1 MSAAERKAP
10 SKLRSR
16 MRCEAGPPNLLTH
29 LASTRLRGHHIS
41 TFPHSL
47 ISSHHLHH
55 LHVQHAVVFA
65 EQLLQRLGHAPTP
78 GQRKAIEAL
87 ERLLGTSKPRSTLVL
102 KGYAGTGK
110 TTLVGALVKVLRDQG
125 HPAILLAPT
134 GRAANVLSGY
144 AHAPASTI
152 HRRVYKVEG
161 EEDGIGHMSVAP
173 NKDSDTLFVVDEAS
187 MIGTSGGGGD
197 RLFQDRNLLQDLA
210 DHVFSGSGN
219 RLLMIGDPAQLP
231 PVGDERS
238 PALDVKVLRE
248 VHDLNAGSVELTE
261 VVRQAEAS
269 GILVNATELRSILA
283 RYGEGE
289 EKIVP
294 VFVLKKEEE
303 ASSVKSQESSFNGP
317 EFFPDVTRMEGHDLQ
332 DALESAY
339 GKHGQ
344 DSVCLIC
351 RSNKRAYLFN
361 QQVRSRIMGYEEE
374 LCAGDRLMVVK
385 NNYYWAGQTGK
396 PELIANG
403 EPVEVLNVKGTE
415 EKHGFRFAKL
425 DVAWRTRDAAGAP
438 ERREL
443 EVMVLLDV
451 LAAET
456 PALPGPR
463 MKELSQ
469 AVLAGIVA
477 KTRQA
482 RIKQLKD
489 DPYVN
494 ALQVKYAYAVTCH
507 KAQGGQWPTVFV
519 DQGYVTEE
527 MIDAEYVRWLYTAV
541 TRASEKLYL
550 LNFHPRFFGEE

>member
-1 MSAAERKAP
+1 MPFTE
-10 SKLRSR
+10 KLL
-16 MRCEAGPPNLLTH
+16 E
-29 LASTRLRGHHIS
+29 
-41 TFPHSL
+41 
-47 ISSHHLHH
+47 
-55 LHVQHAVVFA
+55 
-65 EQLLQRLGHAPTP
+65 RLGHAPTP

-87 ERLLGTSKPRSTLVL
+87 ERLLSTERPRSTLVL

-125 HPAILLAPT
+125 HPAVLLAPT

-144 AHAPASTI
+144 AQAPASTI

-161 EEDGIGHMSVAP
+161 EEDGMGSMRVAP

-187 MIGTSGGGGD
+187 MIGTTGGGGD
-197 RLFQDRNLLQDLA
+197 RLFHDRNLLQDLA
-210 DHVFSGSGN
+210 DHVFSGRGN
-219 RLLMIGDPAQLP
+219 RLLLIGDPAQLP

-238 PALDVKVLRE
+238 PALDVKLLRE

-269 GILVNATELRSILA
+269 GILVNATALRQTLLQYA
-283 RYGEGE
+283 AGE
-289 EKIVP
+289 EKVVP
-294 VFVLKKEEE
+294 VFVLKKDEE
-303 ASSVKSQESSFNGP
+303 ASSVKAQASRFNGA
-317 EFFPDVTRMEGHDLQ
+317 ELFPDVTRIEGHDLQ
-332 DALESAY
+332 DALESGY

-385 NNYYWAGQTGK
+385 NNYYWAGQEGK

-403 EPVEVLNVKGTE
+403 EPVEVLSVKGIE
-415 EKHGFRFAKL
+415 EKHGFRFARL
-425 DVAWRTRDAAGAP
+425 DVAWQTRNAAGGS

-443 EVMVLLDV
+443 EVMALLDV
-451 LAAET
+451 LTADT

-463 MKELSQ
+463 MRELTQ
-469 AVLAGIVA
+469 AVLAGVVA
-477 KTRQA
+477 KSKRERFKKLQ
-482 RIKQLKD
+482 D

-541 TRASEKLYL
+541 TRASEQLYL